1 MESII
6 NKKGKEVIRI
16 NSAQFTLLVVGKGC
30 SLVDIMDIKNK
41 TFAVARIASFEWVSL
56 EVFVKNYFGY
66 KF

>member
-6 NKKGKEVIRI
+6 NKKGNEVIRM

-30 SLVDIMDIKNK
+30 ALVDVMDIKNK
-41 TFAVARIASFEWVSL
+41 TFSVSRVPSFEWVSL

-66 KF
+66 KL